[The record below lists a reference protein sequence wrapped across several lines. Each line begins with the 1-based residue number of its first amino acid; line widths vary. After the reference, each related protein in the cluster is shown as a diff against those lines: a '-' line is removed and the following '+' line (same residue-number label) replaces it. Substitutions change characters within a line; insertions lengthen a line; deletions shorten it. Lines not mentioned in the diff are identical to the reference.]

1 MRMRITGQS
10 IFRPRSQ
17 TTKETSVENA
27 VSVPEAGQVFFRPR
41 AMGANFFSRV
51 SPFLAVPLLFL
62 LLAGGCAKTQMQK
75 IMPSMSNMQLL
86 NAYFGDPTGSE
97 ELPNGTIRH
106 EWVLD
111 RLFRHPGGIQMMR
124 VYVGHDRDGYR
135 QYVEREAY
143 VPPRSEYQYCK
154 MTAIAYRSGKVL
166 HSAWEGSHC
175 DELPV
180 LWAGD

>member
-1 MRMRITGQS
+1 M
-10 IFRPRSQ
+10 
-17 TTKETSVENA
+17 KNA
-27 VSVPEAGQVFFRPR
+27 ATVPDAGQTFFRPR
-41 AMGANFFSRV
+41 ALRANLFSRV
-51 SPFLAVPLLFL
+51 SPFLAIPLLL
-62 LLAGGCAKTQMQK
+62 VLLAGGCAKTQMQK
-75 IMPSMSNMQLL
+75 IMPYMSNMQLL
-86 NAYFGDPTGSE
+86 HAYFGDPTGSV

-111 RLFRHPGGIQMMR
+111 RLYRYPGGIEMVR

-135 QYVEREAY
+135 QYVDREVY

-154 MTAIAYRSGKVL
+154 MTAIADRSGNIL

-180 LWAGD
+180 LRAGD